1 MILKE
6 LIIYSRYKEEVIKKY
21 SFNDYGLNIIL
32 GNKSEEGNGSGKTS
46 MVQSINYL
54 LGSKIPKD
62 FENRK
67 KLNDLDILMILKIFN
82 NEETIYLAREIKS
95 KNEGF
100 IKYSEDLDYNLEN
113 WEKFKDK
120 QYKEKLE
127 QIFMF
132 DEEENSP
139 SFASIREY
147 LIRDE
152 KEGFTNITLM
162 RRNAM
167 KSYEILN
174 FLFGI
179 DIHAEDKISKL
190 KNEQDELEKSLKVIK
205 AMSEDITEIKIK
217 EKKLDDEV
225 EELKNIANSVDVNKS
240 LKLEKKD
247 YIKLKSNL
255 NEINEKIIKL
265 ENIKEQYE
273 LNIENLKSNVNKI
286 KELDDVEEFYNQM
299 LEYFPLKIK
308 KNKEE
313 LKNYY
318 EFMVNSR
325 GRYFNKKIDELKE
338 LLKILE
344 EKKIKLEKKIE
355 KRTIALQST
364 SIVEDINVI
373 IERINEKNQELS
385 DLRYKIDQYSKG
397 DILVNNINKIKK
409 TIIEET
415 NKSSEKFKKYTKII
429 EKCKI
434 RFNEIV
440 KATYKEDGILDFEF
454 VSGTNKKD
462 TTGRIKIQCSIID
475 ENSHGRNYMKI
486 NMFDICWFAERIENE
501 KNLTLLTHDG
511 SYVKP
516 DDKVAKYNLIR
527 YIDEIML
534 NKKRGQYFITLNN
547 DELLKEDICK
557 LDNEKKIV
565 ASLGRDKDSDRFMGM
580 KYV

>member
-344 EKKIKLEKKIE
+344 EKK
-355 KRTIALQST
+355 
-364 SIVEDINVI
+364 
-373 IERINEKNQELS
+373 
-385 DLRYKIDQYSKG
+385 
-397 DILVNNINKIKK
+397 
-409 TIIEET
+409 
-415 NKSSEKFKKYTKII
+415 
-429 EKCKI
+429 
-434 RFNEIV
+434 
-440 KATYKEDGILDFEF
+440 
-454 VSGTNKKD
+454 
-462 TTGRIKIQCSIID
+462 
-475 ENSHGRNYMKI
+475 
-486 NMFDICWFAERIENE
+486 
-501 KNLTLLTHDG
+501 
-511 SYVKP
+511 
-516 DDKVAKYNLIR
+516 
-527 YIDEIML
+527 
-534 NKKRGQYFITLNN
+534 
-547 DELLKEDICK
+547 
-557 LDNEKKIV
+557 
-565 ASLGRDKDSDRFMGM
+565 
-580 KYV
+580 

>member
-397 DILVNNINKIKK
+397 DILVNNIK
-409 TIIEET
+409 
-415 NKSSEKFKKYTKII
+415 
-429 EKCKI
+429 
-434 RFNEIV
+434 
-440 KATYKEDGILDFEF
+440 
-454 VSGTNKKD
+454 
-462 TTGRIKIQCSIID
+462 
-475 ENSHGRNYMKI
+475 
-486 NMFDICWFAERIENE
+486 
-501 KNLTLLTHDG
+501 
-511 SYVKP
+511 
-516 DDKVAKYNLIR
+516 
-527 YIDEIML
+527 
-534 NKKRGQYFITLNN
+534 
-547 DELLKEDICK
+547 
-557 LDNEKKIV
+557 
-565 ASLGRDKDSDRFMGM
+565 
-580 KYV
+580 

>member
-1 MILKE
+1 M
-6 LIIYSRYKEEVIKKY
+6 
-21 SFNDYGLNIIL
+21 
-32 GNKSEEGNGSGKTS
+32 
-46 MVQSINYL
+46 
-54 LGSKIPKD
+54 
-62 FENRK
+62 
-67 KLNDLDILMILKIFN
+67 
-82 NEETIYLAREIKS
+82 
-95 KNEGF
+95 
-100 IKYSEDLDYNLEN
+100 
-113 WEKFKDK
+113 
-120 QYKEKLE
+120 
-127 QIFMF
+127 
-132 DEEENSP
+132 
-139 SFASIREY
+139 
-147 LIRDE
+147 
-152 KEGFTNITLM
+152 
-162 RRNAM
+162 
-167 KSYEILN
+167 
-174 FLFGI
+174 
-179 DIHAEDKISKL
+179 
-190 KNEQDELEKSLKVIK
+190 
-205 AMSEDITEIKIK
+205 
-217 EKKLDDEV
+217 
-225 EELKNIANSVDVNKS
+225 
-240 LKLEKKD
+240 
-247 YIKLKSNL
+247 KSNL

>member
-338 LLKILE
+338 LLKVLE

>member
-82 NEETIYLAREIKS
+82 NEETIYLAKEIKS

>member
-113 WEKFKDK
+113 WGKFKDK